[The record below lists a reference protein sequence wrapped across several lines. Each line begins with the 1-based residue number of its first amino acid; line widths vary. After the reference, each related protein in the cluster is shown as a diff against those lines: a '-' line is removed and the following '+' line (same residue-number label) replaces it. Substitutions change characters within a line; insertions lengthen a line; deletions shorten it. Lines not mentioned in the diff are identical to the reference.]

1 MRHTF
6 FHSSFFQ
13 IFILIKYVFIKEL
26 IFNLNITA
34 VKRKR
39 TSAYE
44 ITSKQTLIHHLL
56 KFQPKT
62 PVIRKIIFSGTNIQ
76 FNYWKIHKTENYYLV
91 T

>member
-44 ITSKQTLIHHLL
+44 ITSNKHL
-56 KFQPKT
+56 FIT
-62 PVIRKIIFSGTNIQ
+62 
-76 FNYWKIHKTENYYLV
+76 Y
-91 T
+91 